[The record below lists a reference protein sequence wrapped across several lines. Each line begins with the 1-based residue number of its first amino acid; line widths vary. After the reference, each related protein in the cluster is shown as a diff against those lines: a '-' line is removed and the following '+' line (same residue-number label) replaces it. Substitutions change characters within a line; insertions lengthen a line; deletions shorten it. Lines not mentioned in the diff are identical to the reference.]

1 MRVITL
7 EEHFATPLFL
17 EGPGQDLKKAALKF
31 EGRAMKLIEP
41 LCDIGDKRLAAM
53 DAAGIDFQMLSLTSP
68 GTEQLDAAEAIAL
81 ARDAN
86 DAVAEAVKQHPKRFG
101 GFAALP
107 TMMPDKAAAEL
118 EQRVRS
124 GAFKGAVINGH
135 VRGRYLD
142 DKFSGRSWN
151 APRRSMR
158 RSTSIRPSRRSRCST
173 LITAA
178 FHRW

>member
-1 MRVITL
+1 MTSKKMRVITL

-17 EGPGQDLKKAALKF
+17 DGPVQALKC

-41 LCDIGDKRLAAM
+41 LCDIGDKRIGAM

-68 GTEQLDAAEAIAL
+68 GTEQLDAGDALAL
-81 ARDAN
+81 ARDTN
-86 DAVAEAVKQHPKRFG
+86 DAVAAAVKKHPKRFG
-101 GFAALP
+101 GFAVLP

-118 EQRVRS
+118 EQRLRS

-142 DKFSGRSWN
+142 DFWPILECAEALN
-151 APRRSMR
+151 APIHIHP
-158 RSTSIRPSRRSRCST
+158 TKPP
-173 LITAA
+173 
-178 FHRW
+178 

>member
-17 EGPGQDLKKAALKF
+17 DGPGQDLKKAAGKF
-31 EGRAMKLIEP
+31 EGRAMKLLEP

-53 DAAGIDFQMLSLTSP
+53 DAAGIDFQMLALTSP
-68 GTEQLDAAEAIAL
+68 GTEQLDAGDAIAL
-81 ARDAN
+81 ARETN
-86 DAVAEAVKQHPKRFG
+86 DAVAEAVKKHPKRFG

-107 TMMPDKAAAEL
+107 TMMPDKAVAEL

-135 VRGRYLD
+135 VRAAISTTS
-142 DKFSGRSWN
+142 FSGRSWN
-151 APRRSMR
+151 APRRSTR
-158 RSTSIRPSRRSRCST
+158 RSISTRPSRHSRCST
-173 LITAA
+173 PITLAS
-178 FHRW
+178 HRW